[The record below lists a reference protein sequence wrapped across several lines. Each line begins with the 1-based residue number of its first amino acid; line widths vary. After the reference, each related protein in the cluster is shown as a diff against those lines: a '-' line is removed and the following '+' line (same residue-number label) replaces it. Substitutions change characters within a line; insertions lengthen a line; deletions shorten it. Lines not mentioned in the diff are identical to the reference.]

1 MGRSQ
6 DGAAG
11 AAAAMALPVPPR
23 PGRPGE
29 LHCGRPARG
38 KPGKGS
44 CLSGEPAW
52 GDKRRA
58 GQGGRTCGTGLRRR
72 RHARPG
78 TDAARQGAVAAA
90 CRAGGGTISS
100 GRHRCGWAG
109 ELPGLTGA
117 SQARKG
123 QWPGR
128 RSGVGGGRRAN
139 ARRRALK
146 AAEGAARSA
155 TSRRCRGGRP
165 GAAGAAAPLADWLAR
180 DALPSPIACT

>member
-11 AAAAMALPVPPR
+11 AAAAMGLPVPPR

-52 GDKRRA
+52 GVKRRA

-72 RHARPG
+72 RRTRPG

-90 CRAGGGTISS
+90 GRAGEPAWGDGRRHYKQRPAPLRLGRRASGLDRRESSPERAVAGPAIRRGRRAVGQRRAAGTKSSGRGGAIGYISALPRRQAGGG
-100 GRHRCGWAG
+100 
-109 ELPGLTGA
+109 
-117 SQARKG
+117 
-123 QWPGR
+123 
-128 RSGVGGGRRAN
+128 
-139 ARRRALK
+139 
-146 AAEGAARSA
+146 
-155 TSRRCRGGRP
+155 RGGRP
-165 GAAGAAAPLADWLAR
+165 AGRLAG
-180 DALPSPIACT
+180 